1 MQEKKLWGGR
11 FSENTD
17 EFVEEFTE
25 SVSFDKELAI
35 YDIQGSIAHAKM
47 LGKQGIIP
55 QEDAQK
61 IVEGLKE
68 IEKEILEG
76 RFQWR
81 RELEDVHMN
90 IEKALTD
97 RIGSAGGKLHTGR
110 SRNDQVVTAF
120 RLYLKDQINQI
131 VDLLESLMLSLLERS
146 KEYIDVIMPAYTHL
160 QRAQPI
166 RGSHYFLAYV
176 EMFSRDR
183 DRFLDNLKRVDIL
196 PLGSGAVAGV
206 DFPIDREF
214 VAKELGFSDIM
225 RNSMDATSSRDFAL
239 EFLSAS
245 AICMA
250 NMSRFCEDMII
261 YSSTEF
267 SFVELPDKLTTGS
280 SIMPQKKNPDVLELI
295 RGKTGRV
302 YGNLVSLL
310 TTVKG
315 LPMAYNRD
323 LQEDKEPVFD
333 TVKTLKGSIIGI
345 RKIVEGLKF
354 REDITYR
361 SAGGFALATD
371 LANYLAEKGV
381 PFRQAHHIV
390 GSIVGYLVSQGRDL
404 ESITLEELKNFSELF
419 EEDVLTLLRPE
430 VVADRRKS
438 FGGTAKEQ
446 ILKQIE
452 YWEWQLKGREVKI

>member
-1 MQEKKLWGGR
+1 MEKKPWGGR
-11 FSENTD
+11 FSESTD
-17 EFVEEFTE
+17 AFVEEFTE
-25 SVSFDKELAI
+25 SVSFDKELAL
-35 YDIQGSIAHAKM
+35 YDIKGSIAHAKM

-55 QEDAQK
+55 MEDAEK
-61 IVEGLKE
+61 IIKGLLE
-68 IEKEILEG
+68 IEEEIKEG
-76 RFQWR
+76 KFSWKK
-81 RELEDVHMN
+81 ELEDVHMN
-90 IEKALTD
+90 IEKSLIEKIKD
-97 RIGSAGGKLHTGR
+97 VGGKLHTGR

-120 RLYLKDQINQI
+120 RLYVKHQIEDIINLLTDLQKT
-131 VDLLESLMLSLLERS
+131 LLEKS
-146 KEYIDVIMPAYTHL
+146 KEYIDVVMPAYTHL

-166 RGSHYFLAYV
+166 RVPHYFLAYL
-176 EMFSRDR
+176 EMFQRDKE
-183 DRFLDNLKRVDIL
+183 RFKDNLKRVDML

-214 VAKELGFSDIM
+214 VAKELGFSKIM
-225 RNSMDATSSRDFAL
+225 RNSIDATSSRDFAL
-239 EFLSAS
+239 EFLSNS

-267 SFVELPDKLTTGS
+267 SFVDLPDKLTTGS

-315 LPMAYNRD
+315 LPLAYNRD

-333 TVKTLKGSIIGI
+333 SVKTLKGSIIGI
-345 RKIVEGLKF
+345 TKVVEGLKINK
-354 REDITYR
+354 EKVE
-361 SAGGFALATD
+361 SAAGGFALATD

-390 GSIVGYLVSQGRDL
+390 GSIVGYLVNKGRDL
-404 ESITLEELKNFSELF
+404 ESITLEELKQFSDLF
-419 EEDVLTLLRPE
+419 EEDALNLLSPYT
-430 VVADRRKS
+430 VADRRKS
-438 FGGTAKEQ
+438 YGGTAKEQ
-446 ILKQIE
+446 IEKQIDFWKE
-452 YWEWQLKGREVKI
+452 ELFKS